1 MTADVLRLGISA
13 CLLVFGMFAILQTSR
28 SLTAPAPKPAIRR
41 LPVSQTPVF
50 LFDLDYLVDASAS
63 ASALIADTA
72 RRFGEFEALMHV
84 LERQFPDLRGQ
95 IKSLPANDQKVIEA
109 LDEKGLR
116 VRISDDRGLT
126 RISLESAEA
135 ETTIDRYEE
144 LERAAQSDELDL
156 LRTIARDTPQL
167 IWHEDSKGNLIWANA
182 AYLSYADRQMPDR
195 DRAATIWP
203 GERLFPDI
211 PLPSLGDP
219 RTFGG
224 RHALQLNGENAEH
237 WFDITAVP
245 QDKSVVYYG
254 TDANATVRAE
264 RAQQEFLQTLSKTF
278 AQLSTGLAIFNR
290 RRQLSM
296 FNPALLDMTGLPFT
310 FMSGRPTIDMVL
322 DRLRETRKLPEPKN
336 YVTWR
341 EQFSALEAAAQNGT
355 YCERWDLPDGQT
367 YRVTGRP
374 HPDGAIAFLFEDIS
388 AEVSLTRRFRTEI
401 QTGQAVL
408 DALPDAIAVFS
419 NANTLV
425 MTNAAYNHMWQT
437 GDDDAV
443 TVNDLRSALRTWRAH
458 STPSPLW
465 REIENFN
472 KTRTNHPVT
481 SDTVV
486 LNSGRIVVGQAIAVS
501 GGMTMIKFLPATE
514 MAAPIVRLVPP
525 ERQVQALKG

>member
-1 MTADVLRLGISA
+1 MTADVLRLGIAA
-13 CLLVFGMFAILQTSR
+13 CLVAFGVFAILQTSR
-28 SLTAPAPKPAIRR
+28 SLSTSVPKRAVRR
-41 LPVSQTPVF
+41 LPASQTPVF
-50 LFDLDYLVDASAS
+50 LFDLDDLVDASAS
-63 ASALIADTA
+63 ASALIADTS

-95 IKSLPANDQKVIEA
+95 IRALSTNEQKIVEA
-109 LDEKGLR
+109 VDETGLR
-116 VRISDDRGLT
+116 IRISDDQGLT

-135 ETTIDRYEE
+135 ETTIHRYEE
-144 LERAAQSDELDL
+144 MERAAQTEELDL
-156 LRTIARDTPQL
+156 LRSIARDTPQL
-167 IWHEDSKGNLIWANA
+167 IWHEDTKGNLIWANA

-203 GERLFPDI
+203 GERLFADI
-211 PLPSLGDP
+211 PRPAPGDP

-224 RHALQLNGENAEH
+224 RQALQLSGENAEH
-237 WFDITAVP
+237 WFDVTAVP
-245 QDKSVVYYG
+245 QEKSVVYFA

-290 RRQLSM
+290 RRKLSM

-336 YVTWR
+336 YITWR

-425 MTNAAYNHMWQT
+425 MTNAAYNQLWQT
-437 GDDDAV
+437 GGDDAV
-443 TVNDLRSALRTWRAH
+443 TVNDLRSALRTWRAR
-458 STPSPLW
+458 STPSRLW

-472 KTRTNHPVT
+472 KTRSDHPVT
-481 SDTVV
+481 SDTIVM
-486 LNSGRIVVGQAIAVS
+486 NSGRIVVGQAIAVS
-501 GGMTMIKFLPATE
+501 GGMTMIKFRPATE
-514 MAAPIVRLVPP
+514 TAPAVRLVPA
-525 ERQVQALKG
+525 ERQVQAVKG